1 MDNAKQTQIN
11 NKPHVELISIE
22 SSKDTISIS
31 SSKPQLENINDHV
44 LPQIVTTQLCQSQSN
59 QQTEPRD
66 TSDIELFETSAPS
79 GNEKVKIS
87 TKHKITSLL
96 GLNNS
101 KQSKTKTDVNR
112 DKPKSKEEILTDEE
126 DDDMKPHIGHAE
138 APKSDQAFIKNS
150 LSLLLLLIIHV
161 GPHLVSE
168 EFISKLYPEIAEVS
182 QI

>member
-66 TSDIELFETSAPS
+66 TSDI
-79 GNEKVKIS
+79 
-87 TKHKITSLL
+87 
-96 GLNNS
+96 
-101 KQSKTKTDVNR
+101 
-112 DKPKSKEEILTDEE
+112 
-126 DDDMKPHIGHAE
+126 GHAE